1 MTENMQSSDVVTSS
15 KALLSLAPAGLAAMM
30 VGPQLQA
37 AAIKNL
43 MSHQSEAVA
52 FWQNRF
58 KADLELAQELV
69 SAKTMAEYYSALVEF
84 WEETVTEYVSEASLL
99 AGPQPDGRS
108 PRSDGDGTAG
118 QGKTP

>member
-1 MTENMQSSDVVTSS
+1 MTETMQSSDVVNSS
-15 KALLSLAPAGLAAMM
+15 KALLSLAPASLAAMM

-37 AAIKNL
+37 AAIKNF
-43 MSHQSEAVA
+43 MSRQSDAVA

-69 SAKTMAEYYSALVEF
+69 TAKTMAEYYSALVDF

-99 AGPQPDGRS
+99 AAPQPDGRS
-108 PRSDGDGTAG
+108 PCGEGDGSAG
-118 QGKTP
+118 